1 MQNLILIGL
10 MMCLAGQNYALFAKF
25 GAKASSSRSR
35 VDIFALKQEIKQLAK
50 GTQNGIKASE
60 EKRLAITTAVKQLEK
75 VNPVKKLSSTEK
87 LDGSWNLVY
96 TTNEGSSAGKL
107 GSLPFVGEVV
117 QDIDLSAGKYVNYVR
132 LPLIEGALTATW
144 DNLND
149 RTWRVKF
156 ESINFKLAGI
166 SLVSKPLTAEG
177 IWRLTYIDDDLR
189 VLYAQGS
196 NGKTL
201 EQKDK
206 VIENIYILSK

>member
-1 MQNLILIGL
+1 MQYLILIVFL
-10 MMCLAGQNYALFAKF
+10 MCLTGQNDALFAKF
-25 GAKASSSRSR
+25 GAKARSS
-35 VDIFALKQEIKQLAK
+35 VDTLALKQEIKQLAK

-87 LDGSWNLVY
+87 LDGSWKLVY

-107 GSLPFVGEVV
+107 GPLPFVGEVV
-117 QDIDLSAGKYVNYVR
+117 QNIDLRAGNYVNYVR
-132 LPLIEGALTATW
+132 LPLVEGALTASW

-177 IWRLTYIDDDLR
+177 IWRLTYVDDDLR
-189 VLYAQGS
+189 VLYAQG
-196 NGKTL
+196 NAGKTL

-206 VIENIYILSK
+206 VTENIYILSK